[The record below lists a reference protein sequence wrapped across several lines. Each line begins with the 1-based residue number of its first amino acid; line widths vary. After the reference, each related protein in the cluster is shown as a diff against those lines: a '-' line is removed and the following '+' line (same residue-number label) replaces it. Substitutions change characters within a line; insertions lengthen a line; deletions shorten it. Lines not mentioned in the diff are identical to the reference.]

1 MAAIQGGYVQLAI
14 THRKST
20 LFPLVVL
27 FLTAVP
33 SFAQAPDSMRQAVET
48 AVAAVKPALV
58 KISVVAVEYDQGREV
73 KLEASG
79 SGVIISKEGHVVTN
93 HHVAGNC
100 KLITCTLADKAEIEA
115 ELVGTDPM
123 SDIAVLKLKPTGK
136 QVFPV
141 AEFGDSSKLRVGD
154 RVFAMGSPLAF
165 SQSVTM
171 GVVSNTELVI
181 PSQYS
186 WFELLLDGENVGSIV
201 RWIAHDAAIY
211 PGNSGG
217 PLVNS
222 AGRIIGI
229 NEVDLGLS
237 GAIPGNLAKEVA
249 DQIIKHGK
257 VKRSWLG
264 VTTQPLLKSSERT
277 TGVLIGGTVEG
288 SPAEKA
294 GFRAGDIL
302 IKCAGKPCTV
312 RFDEEVPIFNHFLMS
327 LPTGKEVEAV
337 VVRDG
342 KEVALKVTPMPRE
355 EAVAKPAEL
364 REWGICASNI
374 TFFTAKAMKRPGKVG
389 VLVTS
394 VGPGGPAG
402 NAKPAITEGDVIVR
416 VGEKPVGNLDELRAS
431 TLEIAAGK
439 TDPVPT
445 VVAFERGLNQ
455 YLTVVKVGR
464 QDMKDPGL
472 EVRKAWFPAAVQV
485 LTRDIA
491 EALGMKGQT
500 GVRITQVYPNTT
512 AEKAGLK
519 VGDIITALDGMPINA
534 SQPEDVEVLPAMVR
548 QYKIGS
554 TAEMSIIRDGQQ
566 SKIAVELVAS
576 PKLVREMK
584 KYRDDTFEFTVRDIS
599 FFDRVSNQWSQDQQ
613 GVLVDS
619 VSPGGWASLG
629 GLSPGDLIVGV
640 DGGAMADVEAFE
652 ATMAKMA
659 AAKPKSTIFRLK
671 AGVTDA
677 FVELKP
683 TWSEK

>member
-1 MAAIQGGYVQLAI
+1 LATI
-14 THRKST
+14 IHRKSP
-20 LFPLVVL
+20 LVLLVVL
-27 FLTAVP
+27 ILILSAGA
-33 SFAQAPDSMRQAVET
+33 SFAAKEVDSTRLAVET
-48 AVAAVKPALV
+48 AVNAVKPALV
-58 KISVVAVEYDQGREV
+58 KISVVAVDYDQGREV
-73 KLEASG
+73 KQEAVG
-79 SGVIISKEGHVVTN
+79 SGVIISKDGHVVTN
-93 HHVAGNC
+93 HHVAGDS
-100 KLITCTLADKAEIEA
+100 KLITCTLADKSEIEA
-115 ELVGTDPM
+115 DLVGTDAM
-123 SDIAVLKLKPTGK
+123 SDIAVLKLRPAKN

-141 AEFGDSSKLRVGD
+141 ARFGDSSKLRVGD

-181 PSQYS
+181 PTQFS
-186 WFELLLDGENVGSIV
+186 WFELTLDGEDVGSLV

-222 AGRIIGI
+222 DGEIIGI
-229 NEVDLGLS
+229 NEIDIGLS

-249 DQIIKHGK
+249 DQIIKSGK
-257 VKRSWLG
+257 VKRCWLG
-264 VTTQPLLKSSERT
+264 ITTQPLLKSFDRK

-294 GFRAGDIL
+294 GFLSGDIL

-312 RFDEEVPIFNHFLMS
+312 RFQEEVPIFNHFLMS
-327 LPTGKEVEAV
+327 LPAGKEVEAV

-342 KEVALKVTPMPRE
+342 KEVTLKVTPIDRE
-355 EAVAKPAEL
+355 DAIAKPGEF
-364 REWGICASNI
+364 RDWGICASNI
-374 TFFTAKAMKRPGKVG
+374 TFLESKSMKRPGKDG

-402 NAKPAITEGDVIVR
+402 NAKPAIAEGDIIVR
-416 VGEKPVGNLDELRAS
+416 VAEKPVKRLDDLR
-431 TLEIAAGK
+431 TVTQEVMAGK

-455 YLTVVKVGR
+455 YLTVVKIGR
-464 QDMKDPGL
+464 QDPKDPGL
-472 EVRKAWFPAAVQV
+472 EVRKAWLPAAVQV

-500 GVRITQVYPNTT
+500 GVRVTQVYPNTT

-519 VGDIITALDGMPINA
+519 VGDIIITLDGMPINA

-548 QYKIGS
+548 QYKIG
-554 TAEMSIIRDGQQ
+554 TIAELGIVRDGQK
-566 SKIAVELVAS
+566 SAISVELVTS

-584 KYRDDTFEFTVRDIS
+584 KYRDDVFEFTARDIS
-599 FFDRVSNQWSQDQQ
+599 FFDRVSNQWSQEQA

-619 VSPGGWASLG
+619 VSEGGWASLG
-629 GLSPGDLIVGV
+629 GLGPGDLIVGV
-640 DGGAMADVEAFE
+640 DGKNVTDVASFEETMKKMEASR
-652 ATMAKMA
+652 
-659 AAKPKSTIFRLK
+659 PKTTIFRLK
-671 AGVTDA
+671 SGVSDA
-677 FVELKP
+677 YVELEP
-683 TWSEK
+683 TWPAD